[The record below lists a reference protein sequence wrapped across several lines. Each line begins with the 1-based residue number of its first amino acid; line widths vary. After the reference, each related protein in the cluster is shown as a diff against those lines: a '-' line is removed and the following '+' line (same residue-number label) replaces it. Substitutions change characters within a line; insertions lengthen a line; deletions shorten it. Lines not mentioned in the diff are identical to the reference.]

1 MLFNF
6 ALALLIA
13 LCMCSLLTAVA
24 WAEGPK
30 NKPFLERTAFWGPN
44 GLRPNGFLIG
54 IFGILVFIAGFHAM
68 QLGDEAERAAA
79 LCNANPEHR
88 SIGHYCVDVKKHAH
102 ALQLQKEAEDAFVA
116 ARITEG
122 DLKK

>member
-6 ALALLIA
+6 ALAFLIA

-68 QLGDEAERAAA
+68 QLGDEAERVAA
-79 LCNANPEHR
+79 LCNANPAYR
-88 SIGHYCVDVKKHAH
+88 SIGHYCVDVEKHAH